1 MVISPAIADRA
12 SSETVVKA
20 FVRYMREDHWICNN
34 LFFALLHIG
43 LCQASATYMM
53 AKSNGAC
60 ILSPGWR
67 VIQRLLFGT
76 SGEVVRELQ

>member
-1 MVISPAIADRA
+1 MGISPAIADRD
-12 SSETVVKA
+12 SNETVLKA
-20 FVRYMREDHWICNN
+20 FVRYMREDLWICNN
-34 LFFALLHIG
+34 LIFALLHIG
-43 LCQASATYMM
+43 LCQASAAYMM

-67 VIQRLLFGT
+67 EIQRLLFGA